1 MRLFTTAHA
10 LRPIAAAV
18 ITVMLA
24 LPGAVTVSRAQER
37 QVIAGTTVSLVPA
50 AGFARANGFSGLQNT
65 ETSAALVVAEL
76 PPEAFG
82 EVSKLFADIEAARK
96 NFAKQNVEVERRD
109 TIEIAGETV
118 PLLVGTQKMGAFVFD
133 KWMTVL
139 KGERTVVLTVQAP
152 QQAKLDPAAV
162 RAMLASVALGKPPTV
177 AEKLAELPFRVAATE
192 PFRVVDALAGAT
204 VLMTAGPLDV
214 DPQGSQPLIVVSY
227 QLTGSVSPKNLAETA
242 TRLLR
247 NTRGFQQAELAAP
260 APVRFAGH
268 DGVAVSGTYEGQ
280 DGARRR
286 VLQLMSVG
294 EKGRYLRLIAS
305 GPEARFKEVE
315 AQITAVADSVRFA
328 D

>member
-1 MRLFTTAHA
+1 M
-10 LRPIAAAV
+10 
-18 ITVMLA
+18 
-24 LPGAVTVSRAQER
+24 
-37 QVIAGTTVSLVPA
+37 
-50 AGFARANGFSGLQNT
+50 
-65 ETSAALVVAEL
+65 
-76 PPEAFG
+76 
-82 EVSKLFADIEAARK
+82 
-96 NFAKQNVEVERRD
+96 
-109 TIEIAGETV
+109 

-152 QQAKLDPAAV
+152 QQAKLDAGAV
-162 RAMLASVALGKPPTV
+162 RAMLASVVLGKPPTV